1 MLHSRNTLWNPWHE
15 LMDFDRVFSP
25 LFGASAAR
33 HDFPP
38 ANVWTSDDKLVF
50 TFELPGVKAD
60 DLEISA
66 KADTLTVKGSRK
78 PDVLPEGAQYVRQE
92 RGSGSFT
99 RSFALPFKI
108 DQDAVEAS
116 YINGVLTITLPKARE
131 VQPRK
136 IAIAAN

>member
-25 LFGASAAR
+25 LFGASAGR
-33 HDFPP
+33 DDFPP
-38 ANVWTSDDKLVF
+38 ANVWTSDDKFVF

>member
-25 LFGASAAR
+25 LFGSTAGR

-38 ANVWTSDDKLVF
+38 ANVWTSNDKLVF

-116 YINGVLTITLPKARE
+116 YINGVLTITLPKAPE

>member
-15 LMDFDRVFSP
+15 LMDFDRVFSR
-25 LFGASAAR
+25 LFGASTGR

>member
-25 LFGASAAR
+25 LFGATAGR

-38 ANVWTSDDKLVF
+38 ANVWTSNDKLVF